1 MEQFSLISLNLWN
14 TEYWQERETCIISF
28 LKTFDADVYCFQEI
42 RPQTLTVLDASMPG
56 YYRVEGGETGWR
68 NESSIYVKREMFSI
82 LDLGR
87 IDLDMPEK
95 KDRGVFWVEL
105 KTKDGQSLIV
115 ATMHLTHQLNADEMA
130 TGNSYRHMEAHKASE
145 ALNKLG
151 EGKRIVICGDFNDPI
166 HPSRI
171 FHEKAGFQDVF
182 TLLGLPAPLP
192 SLVPFSL
199 MRPFW

>member
-95 KDRGVFWVEL
+95 DRGVFWVEL

-182 TLLGLPAPLP
+182 TLLGLPPPRYLPL
-192 SLVPFSL
+192 SLSHS
-199 MRPFW
+199 

>member
-1 MEQFSLISLNLWN
+1 M
-14 TEYWQERETCIISF
+14 
-28 LKTFDADVYCFQEI
+28 
-42 RPQTLTVLDASMPG
+42 
-56 YYRVEGGETGWR
+56 
-68 NESSIYVKREMFSI
+68 KREMFSI

-87 IDLDMPEK
+87 IDLDMPE

-151 EGKRIVICGDFNDPI
+151 EGKRIVICGGDFNDPI

-182 TLLGLPAPLP
+182 TLLGLPPAPPVTFPCPFLTHETFLVEAIDKIMIRGGAIQP
-192 SLVPFSL
+192 VLASSLIS
-199 MRPFW
+199 